1 MYLLL
6 SSLRGI
12 NVNNKENLLYEL
24 RKKATLQLKTTLEKN
39 GTSIGK
45 VKSDLPL
52 NKRKTIARKI
62 NTYIGKRLYSAY
74 LPSCKSIDDKL
85 MLAYCI
91 DIVMLECRQKV
102 WSYEYMTFARRIG
115 ELWEPFCK
123 IPINNTLKPNVSLY
137 TPISFSDVK
146 ETMREKSK
154 HYFTTLPI
162 TSVQKKQLV
171 ALYDEVWSFIDSE
184 AINLSLDQH
193 VKVVENGQTTY
204 YDIDYKSGF
213 SSNEKGNTNRL
224 LQVASIY
231 KSLPEKHQPLLFV
244 RQPEA
249 ENNHYAKRLKDSGLW
264 EASFGIDTYKK
275 IEELSG
281 FPLRTWMNEHMNW
294 ANDITDEFREYLLSG
309 TDKDLMDKYLTW

>member
-1 MYLLL
+1 M
-6 SSLRGI
+6 
-12 NVNNKENLLYEL
+12 NNKEKLLYEL
-24 RKKATLQLKTTLEKN
+24 RKKATFQLEKILEKS
-39 GTSIGK
+39 GTTINK
-45 VKSDLPL
+45 VKLDLSL
-52 NKRKTIARKI
+52 NKRKGIARTI
-62 NTYIGKRLYSAY
+62 NTYIGKRLYNAY
-74 LPSCKSIDDKL
+74 LPLCKSIDDKL

-91 DIVMLECRQKV
+91 DIVMLEYRQKV

-123 IPINNTLKPNVSLY
+123 IPIINTLKPNVSLY
-137 TPISFSDVK
+137 SPISFNDVK
-146 ETMREKSK
+146 ETMGEKSK

-162 TSVQKKQLV
+162 TFAQKKQL
-171 ALYDEVWSFIDSE
+171 AILYDEIWAFIDSE

-193 VKVVENGQTTY
+193 VKVVENGQTIY

-281 FPLRTWMNEHMNW
+281 FPLRTWMNEHMDW
-294 ANDITDEFREYLLSG
+294 ANDITDEFRDYLLSG